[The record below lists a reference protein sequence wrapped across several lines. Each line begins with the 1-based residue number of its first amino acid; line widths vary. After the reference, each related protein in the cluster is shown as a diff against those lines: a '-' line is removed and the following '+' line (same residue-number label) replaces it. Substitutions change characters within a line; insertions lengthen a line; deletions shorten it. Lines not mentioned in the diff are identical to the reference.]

1 MEVGSDFIEGSGSLT
16 QKPLRIWIS
25 GCYIWDSV
33 QDLWSQLI
41 FILESEFLELVF
53 P

>member
-16 QKPLRIWIS
+16 QKPLQIWIS
-25 GCYIWDSV
+25 GYYIWDSV
-33 QDLWSQLI
+33 QNLWSQLI
-41 FILESEFLELVF
+41 SVLESEFLGLVF